1 MTPEIII
8 KKSYTR
14 ISSYIHNTPIL
25 TSETFNNDFNSQLF
39 FKCENFQKSGSFKIR
54 GAINSILQLS
64 QKQLHRGVIT
74 TSSGNH
80 GAALSLAGK
89 IQNTK
94 VKVIMP
100 KNTSNT
106 KIQNVKRYGGEIIFC
121 DSTFEARQ
129 EMLESI
135 NKREKMTYISPFDN
149 YNVIAGQ
156 GTAALELIKSVPN
169 LDAIIAPI
177 SGGGLLSG
185 TILASKQLNP
195 NIKIYGAEPIN
206 ADDAYQSIKAGKII
220 KNIIPNTIADG
231 LRAQIGELTF
241 PIISENINKIITV
254 SEDTIIEC
262 MKLIWQ
268 RLKIVIEPSCSV
280 VLGAL
285 INNKDEFK
293 NKKVGLILSG
303 GNVDLDKL
311 PWLN

>member
-1 MTPEIII
+1 MTSKIII
-8 KKSYTR
+8 EESYKR
-14 ISSYIHNTPIL
+14 ISSYIHKTPIL
-25 TSETFNNDFNSQLF
+25 TSETFNNHFNSKLF

-64 QKQLHRGVIT
+64 QKELDRGVIT

-89 IQNTK
+89 IKNTK
-94 VKVIMP
+94 VIVIMP
-100 KNTSNT
+100 ENTSIT
-106 KIQNVKRYGGEIIFC
+106 KIQNVQRYGGEIIFC

-135 NKREKMTYISPFDN
+135 NKKKKMSYISPFDN

-156 GTAALELIKSVPN
+156 GTAALELIESIPN

-220 KNIIPNTIADG
+220 KTINSDTIADG

-241 PIISENINKIITV
+241 PIINENINKIITV
-254 SEDTIIEC
+254 SESAIVEC
-262 MKLIWQ
+262 MKIVWQ
-268 RLKIVIEPSCSV
+268 RLKIIIEPSCSV

-285 INNKDEFK
+285 IKNKDEFK

-303 GNVDLDKL
+303 GNVDLDNL
-311 PWLN
+311 PWPN